1 MTATRAPDRPQ
12 DNQVG
17 NEKYKGTM
25 GCESSNHWPREKVKL
40 LQNNQEVMLG
50 SDLAKKNISLQLQ
63 RAQVSRHHDP
73 AKYIKVLS
81 DVI

>member
-1 MTATRAPDRPQ
+1 MATRAPDRPQ

-25 GCESSNHWPREKVKL
+25 GCGSSNHWPREKVKL

-50 SDLAKKNISLQLQ
+50 SDLAKKHQFTIAEGSGQQ
-63 RAQVSRHHDP
+63 APRSC
-73 AKYIKVLS
+73 KVHKS
-81 DVI
+81 FK